1 MGGLFVC
8 LYQPNQKIMRKLDYE
23 APLVELFGVCVERG
37 FAQSQLED
45 NGFEDGNEV
54 PGSWE

>member
-1 MGGLFVC
+1 MGGFFAC
-8 LYQPNQKIMRKLDYE
+8 LYQPKQRIMNKLIYE
-23 APLVELFGVCVERG
+23 APSVELFEVLVERG

-45 NGFEDGNEV
+45 NGFEDGNGV